1 MERYDVI
8 VAGSGAG
15 GLTAAL
21 LLALNGQRV
30 LLLERSRRAGGSL
43 LRFRRQGIPF
53 DTGFHFTGS
62 LQSGGLL
69 DDMLRVLGM
78 RDLLKPVFL
87 HPDRAHQFFF
97 EKEGRSFELP
107 TGIPALRDAL
117 IQYFPGE
124 RRAVESY
131 FERMERICQNTVFDL
146 RQISTSLDSL
156 DDDYVTLQEVLDGL
170 TGDPVLKALFGGFC
184 MCYGTRPDEV
194 SFANHC
200 RMTAGLCQS
209 VGRFEG
215 GGGALADA
223 FLRRLAD
230 LGVDVRTNTALVG
243 CLDVKD
249 RVARRFLLSNGEEVE
264 AGAGVLTIHP
274 KDILGILPRA
284 EVSKAFISRVNGF
297 ESSAGFF
304 SIFGTVKDPDPEFGS
319 SIVSLFPYADLN
331 RLLQPDLQ
339 GDSALVIV
347 RTAETALNGK
357 PKQVLTAFEPSFPD
371 SVAAW
376 SASRMGSRPPE
387 YYAYKQA
394 RTDRLKER
402 IVTHCPGYHESLDV
416 LDSASVLTFREYLNS
431 PDGSAYGIK
440 QKIGQFNLVGKLPVF
455 NLYAAGQSA
464 VLPGVV
470 GAMMSSFLV
479 CRAVLGKEKFNP
491 FMEQRLCR

>member
-1 MERYDVI
+1 MEQYDVI
-8 VAGSGAG
+8 VAGSGAS

-21 LLALNGQRV
+21 LLAMNGQRV
-30 LLLERSRRAGGSL
+30 LVLERARRPGGSL
-43 LRFRRQGIPF
+43 LRFRRQGVPF
-53 DTGFHFTGS
+53 DTGFHFSGS
-62 LQSGGLL
+62 LEKGGLF
-69 DDMLRVLGM
+69 DDMLQVLGM
-78 RDLLKPVFL
+78 GDLLKPVFL
-87 HPDRAHQFFF
+87 HPERAHQFFF
-97 EKEGRSFELP
+97 EREGRSFQLP
-107 TGIPALRDAL
+107 TGVPALRDAL
-117 IQYFPGE
+117 IQHFPGE

-131 FERMERICQNTVFDL
+131 FERMARICQNTVFDL
-146 RQISTSLDSL
+146 RQISISLDSL
-156 DDDYVTLQEVLDGL
+156 DDDCVTLQEVLDGL
-170 TGDPVLKALFGGFC
+170 TGDPMLKALFSGFC
-184 MCYGTRPDEV
+184 MCYGTRPNEV

-209 VGRFEG
+209 VGRFDG
-215 GGGALADA
+215 GGGALAAA

-230 LGVDVRTNTALVG
+230 LGVEVRTNTALVG

-249 RVARRFLLSNGEEVE
+249 RVAGRFLLSNGEEV
-264 AGAGVLTIHP
+264 AAKSGVLTIHP
-274 KDILGILPRA
+274 KDVLGILPPDQQT
-284 EVSKAFISRVNGF
+284 KAFVNRVNAF

-304 SIFGTVKDPDPEFGS
+304 SIFGTVQDPDPDFGS
-319 SIVSLFPYADLN
+319 TIISLFPYADVN
-331 RLLQPDLQ
+331 RLLEPGLQ

-347 RTAETALNGK
+347 RSKETALNGT
-357 PKQVLTAFEPSFPD
+357 PKQVLTAFEPSFPE

-376 SASRMGSRPPE
+376 SATRMGSRSPE
-387 YYAYKQA
+387 YYAYKERQTA
-394 RTDRLKER
+394 RIRER
-402 IVTHCPGYHESLDV
+402 IVTHCPDYRNSLDV
-416 LDSASVLTFREYLNS
+416 LDSASLLTFREYLNS